1 MSTNCKEK
9 GRIIYIKRKI
19 LCGPAFQTAPEYAF
33 WDARNLAAARHSGEV
48 LTGARQE
55 GGENCDRTTF
65 SLSFDI

>member
-9 GRIIYIKRKI
+9 GRIIYIKRKMP
-19 LCGPAFQTAPEYAF
+19 LGHTFQTFPEYVF
-33 WDARNLAAARHSGEV
+33 LTARNLAAARHSGEV

-55 GGENCDRTTF
+55 DDENCDRTTF